1 MFWIVRIARKETNFM
16 SRGLLAALG
25 AIVLA
30 AVVGLGW
37 MFMGGDTPSDPDTSG
52 LPMTV
57 TELDMP
63 MGQADAPITVIEYS
77 SFTCPHC
84 QSFHLNVLPQIKTNY
99 IDTGKVRFVFRE
111 AYFDRYGLWASLI
124 ARCGGPLRYHGIV
137 NMVFEK
143 QGDWVRG
150 EPAEIEANLR
160 KIGKLAGLSDTDLD
174 ACLTDAETADSLLA
188 WYRGNVEAHTVEATP
203 SFVINGAK
211 YANMSYE
218 GFVEAFESLL
228 NP

>member
-1 MFWIVRIARKETNFM
+1 M
-16 SRGLLAALG
+16 SRGLIAALG

-30 AVVGLGW
+30 LVVGLGW
-37 MFMGGDTPSDPDTSG
+37 MFMGGDTPAEPDSPG

-84 QSFHLNVLPQIKTNY
+84 QTFHLSMLPQIKANY

-124 ARCGGPLRYHGIV
+124 ARCGGPLRYHGLV
-137 NMVFEK
+137 NLVFEK
-143 QGDWVRG
+143 QEEWVRG
-150 EPAEIEANLR
+150 EPAAIEANLR
-160 KIGKLAGLSDTDLD
+160 KIGKLAGLSDADLD
-174 ACLTDAETADSLLA
+174 ACLTDAGNADSLLA
-188 WYRGNVEAHTVEATP
+188 WYRANVEAHTVEATP
-203 SFVINGAK
+203 SFVINGTK
-211 YANMSYE
+211 YSNMSYE

-228 NP
+228 AP